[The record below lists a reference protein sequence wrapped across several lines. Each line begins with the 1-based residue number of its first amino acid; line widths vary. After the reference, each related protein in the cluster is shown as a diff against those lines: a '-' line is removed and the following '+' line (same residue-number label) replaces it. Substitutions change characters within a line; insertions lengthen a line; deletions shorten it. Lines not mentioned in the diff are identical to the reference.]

1 MVFVLLLFTRVVSA
15 QGSVTLRLSETD
27 ISGSMP
33 GETVEASIIINDIYM
48 PEWIGG
54 WQMTFGYE
62 EAVLTWNGTVS
73 DPFAGISYLNPVI
86 QIGTLGFIGI
96 SPTGLM
102 FNLDLPLF
110 ETLNPGDTIITYT
123 FTYHGGETDLL
134 WAEPTQ
140 FYDWNF
146 EPFVM
151 TTING
156 CVCNLTDY
164 DVTFHVTADDE
175 DLEGALITI
184 GNLWLETDEN
194 GLAIF
199 SLSDGQYDY
208 IVTKPGY
215 ADEEGSF
222 TVAGAPVDIEVE
234 MVECYD
240 VTFNVIP
247 ADSTIIIINGDTLVS
262 GETICLPNGDY
273 WVTVLNPGYFPFEG
287 LITVASAPLSIE
299 IILDPQLFEVTFFVN
314 CCGEPQGGVPIT
326 IDNTTVISEVNGV
339 VVFSLLPGSYTALV
353 GVYLFNFTIP
363 GTTYIDADV
372 CSEATFH
379 VTSEE
384 GYPLE
389 DVMISMGS
397 NSLWTDANGEADT
410 CLQAGNYSYSASKP
424 GFVTQTGTF
433 EMDTISQ
440 EVEIVMPLITYP
452 VSFYCPA
459 SCDNQFNGWWLSIN
473 GESLNSGETIY
484 LPEGIYSYSCG
495 YLDCTMPILWNIYI
509 QGPTNLNCFLM
520 GYSEP
525 HTIFHV
531 SSSVGGNIQGAI
543 VTVDTFA
550 LITNFSGEASFC
562 LPEGDYYYSIIKEGY
577 DTLTGI
583 FTYSEQC
590 NDTLINILMNPVLI
604 HKQNSSEFKLYPNP
618 SSGIF
623 NVEIPYPPE
632 EQTEMQVIDLT
643 GRTDYSGQSK
653 KTGRMEID
661 LSGQPKGM
669 YFVRVKT
676 GDKFL
681 IRKIVIQ

>member
-1 MVFVLLLFTRVVSA
+1 MKSIFMVFVLLLFTRVVSA

-208 IVTKPGY
+208 IVTKP
-215 ADEEGSF
+215 
-222 TVAGAPVDIEVE
+222 
-234 MVECYD
+234 
-240 VTFNVIP
+240 
-247 ADSTIIIINGDTLVS
+247 
-262 GETICLPNGDY
+262 
-273 WVTVLNPGYFPFEG
+273 
-287 LITVASAPLSIE
+287 
-299 IILDPQLFEVTFFVN
+299 
-314 CCGEPQGGVPIT
+314 
-326 IDNTTVISEVNGV
+326 
-339 VVFSLLPGSYTALV
+339 
-353 GVYLFNFTIP
+353 
-363 GTTYIDADV
+363 
-372 CSEATFH
+372 
-379 VTSEE
+379 
-384 GYPLE
+384 
-389 DVMISMGS
+389 
-397 NSLWTDANGEADT
+397 
-410 CLQAGNYSYSASKP
+410 
-424 GFVTQTGTF
+424 
-433 EMDTISQ
+433 
-440 EVEIVMPLITYP
+440 
-452 VSFYCPA
+452 
-459 SCDNQFNGWWLSIN
+459 
-473 GESLNSGETIY
+473 
-484 LPEGIYSYSCG
+484 
-495 YLDCTMPILWNIYI
+495 
-509 QGPTNLNCFLM
+509 
-520 GYSEP
+520 
-525 HTIFHV
+525 
-531 SSSVGGNIQGAI
+531 
-543 VTVDTFA
+543 
-550 LITNFSGEASFC
+550 
-562 LPEGDYYYSIIKEGY
+562 
-577 DTLTGI
+577 
-583 FTYSEQC
+583 
-590 NDTLINILMNPVLI
+590 
-604 HKQNSSEFKLYPNP
+604 
-618 SSGIF
+618 
-623 NVEIPYPPE
+623 
-632 EQTEMQVIDLT
+632 
-643 GRTDYSGQSK
+643 
-653 KTGRMEID
+653 
-661 LSGQPKGM
+661 
-669 YFVRVKT
+669 
-676 GDKFL
+676 
-681 IRKIVIQ
+681 